1 MDAGQAAP
9 AAQAGFLRRLAAPR
23 PDKEMERPPQL
34 AFGPAEAP
42 PPAQAVA
49 LAVQQVAIQSIY
61 LILPG
66 LVAAQYGL
74 VGLDIVRFIALSV
87 AAVGV
92 TGLLQVLAR
101 GPVGSGYAVPSIPSP
116 VFVAV
121 YLLAAPGANP
131 AVAGTLAVAAGLAGM
146 ALSVLLRRLQA
157 IVPTEVAGVVVF
169 LIGVSL
175 LPRAFHAAIGDPAL
189 GGTQRLVAVGTLGCM
204 IAVALLGGR
213 LARYA
218 VLAGAAAGT
227 VAALLLGAGLRAETG
242 LLDTAPWFALP
253 VPDFASPAAFDAGL
267 LPAFGIALLASFAS
281 WTGDLVAFQRAAD
294 GGWRRPD
301 TPPIRRG
308 LLAQS
313 LGMVL
318 AGGTGGMVP
327 ATSSAC
333 VGLAIATRT
342 LSRRVVV
349 LGSVALIVLA
359 CCPKALALVVLL
371 PAPVEAAMLGYVC
384 CFMLATGCQL
394 MTSRMLDTRRTFTVG
409 LGLALGVG
417 VLLDLPV
424 LASGI
429 GQGLGRALGSPVT
442 AGAAVAIL
450 LNLLTAPLVARRTGF
465 VLGLGRDLQREL
477 DDRME
482 ALGGAWGARRET
494 VHRLGH
500 ALLEMA
506 ELLAARGV
514 AELRVQARHD
524 DDEVV
529 VQVAWQG
536 AKLPKPAPRPDIA
549 DLDGSVAAQEAF
561 ALWLATRHALSA
573 TQRQVPG
580 GWEMRLA
587 FAD

>member
-9 AAQAGFLRRLAAPR
+9 AARAGFLRRLAAPR

-49 LAVQQVAIQSIY
+49 LAIQQVAIQSIY

-92 TGLLQVLAR
+92 TGLLQVMTR
-101 GPVGSGYAVPSIPSP
+101 GPFGSGYAVPSIPSP

-121 YLLAAPGANP
+121 YLLATPGASP
-131 AVAGTLAVAAGLAGM
+131 VVAGTLAVAVGLVGM
-146 ALSVLLRRLQA
+146 ALPVLLRRLQA

-175 LPRAFHAAIGDPAL
+175 LPRAFHAAIGDPAV

-204 IAVALLGGR
+204 IAVALRGGR

-227 VAALLLGAGLRAETG
+227 GAALLLGAGLRADTG
-242 LLDTAPWFALP
+242 LLGTAPWFALP
-253 VPDFASPAAFDAGL
+253 VPDFASPAAFDAAL

-342 LSRRVVV
+342 LSRRVAV
-349 LGSVALIVLA
+349 LGSLALIALA

-384 CFMLATGCQL
+384 CFMLAAGCQL
-394 MTSRMLDTRRTFTVG
+394 MTSRMLDARRTFTVG
-409 LGLALGVG
+409 LGLALGIG
-417 VLLDLPV
+417 VLLGLPIF
-424 LASGI
+424 AH
-429 GQGLGRALGSPVT
+429 GLGRALGSPVT

-450 LNLLTAPLVARRTGF
+450 LNLLTAPLVAQRTAF

-500 ALLEMA
+500 ALLELA

-524 DDEVV
+524 EDEVV

-536 AKLPKPAPRPDIA
+536 APLPEASPRPDVA
-549 DLDGSVAAQEAF
+549 DLDGPAAAREAF
-561 ALWLATRHALSA
+561 ALWLATRHARA
-573 TQRQVPG
+573 VTQRRVPG
-580 GWEMRLA
+580 GWEIRLA